1 MKKSVS
7 AALAAMMLMTASTA
21 MAASFPEFKFDG
33 DIKAH
38 YRWNTDDSK
47 GAAGDTEGGKFW
59 LRLNATSEVAKN
71 VSFYTRLTTQR
82 LGGDNVGADFDN
94 KNHYNDD
101 HATAIDRI
109 GFVVKGKD
117 FNTTIGRQAL
127 FLGQGLLMDSAGY
140 MGTNMGAIDGIT
152 ASGKMGVTNLTF
164 VAGQAWQDGDQE
176 PKIYAIDAS
185 YSPAKDWTLGAT
197 VAKVNQSVDKD
208 TTHYAVNAAYTA
220 GKATYFGE
228 YGKSN
233 ADADDKGYALGI
245 SYGLDKKNSLFAIY
259 SNVEGNTD
267 LAPGL
272 TTYDNNGKGMYYG
285 YSHKFNKDYTFD
297 LFYKDMKTIETTVDA
312 PAGNKY
318 SSLRTTVTFKF

>member
-7 AALAAMMLMTASTA
+7 AALAAMMLMTASSA

-33 DIKAH
+33 DIKTH
-38 YRWNTDDSK
+38 YRWNTGDGVD
-47 GAAGDTEGGKFW
+47 DTEGGKFW

-82 LGGDNVGADFDN
+82 LGGDNVGADFHQG
-94 KNHYNDD
+94 HYNDD
-101 HATAIDRI
+101 HATSIDRI

-140 MGTNMGAIDGIT
+140 MGTNKGAIDGIT

-164 VAGQAWQDGDQE
+164 VAGQAWYDGDQE

-185 YSPAKDWTLGAT
+185 YSPAKDWALGAT
-197 VAKVNQSVDKD
+197 VAKVNHSAVKD

-233 ADADDKGYALGI
+233 ADADDKGYALGV

-259 SNVEGNTD
+259 SNVEGNTEI
-267 LAPGL
+267 APDM
-272 TTYDNNGKGMYYG
+272 TTYDSGGKGMYYG
-285 YSHKFNKDYTFD
+285 YTYKFDKDYTFD
-297 LFYKDMKTIETTVDA
+297 LFYKDMEAISTGDNYT
-312 PAGNKY
+312 
-318 SSLRTTVTFKF
+318 SLRTTVTFKF